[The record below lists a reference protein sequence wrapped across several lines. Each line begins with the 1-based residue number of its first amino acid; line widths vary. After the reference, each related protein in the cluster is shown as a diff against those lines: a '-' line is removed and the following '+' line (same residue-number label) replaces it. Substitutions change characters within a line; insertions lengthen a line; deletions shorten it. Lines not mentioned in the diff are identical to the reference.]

1 MANKT
6 ATVVLW
12 LIVICGLGG
21 LVLGVFPLSKTK
33 GQEKQDVQEHIALAN
48 ALRQEG
54 LAQEAIREFDLA
66 LQSNELAKSKKANI
80 AYLVANLYFEE
91 LKNYKKALA
100 YYVKAKHFN
109 PQSSERQ
116 KIEQRTVECLEN
128 LGRSAD
134 AQYKLSEATYLAG
147 ERTAKY
153 PGRVVAKLG
162 DREITIGELEAEIQK
177 LPPFQREQYQGDDAK
192 LELLKMYIANELMY
206 TAALRKGYRD
216 DTSLREQVSQL
227 QKMLM
232 IRKLYDEQVRN
243 AVSITP
249 TEMDLY
255 YQAHKQE
262 FTVPEKFKVAHI
274 MLATDAD
281 AQQVHTALQDGAD
294 FATLAKERSIDQQT
308 RTRGGE
314 LGFVNTSTGVIPTI
328 GKNEGL
334 INQLKSLGL
343 GECSETVSSDRGY
356 HIFKILEVQ
365 PERQQRFDEVKSQIE
380 AALRQVKEQER
391 EHQLIEN
398 LMKTQN
404 VIIYE
409 GEFAESSPQPTESP
423 VSPGTPKLTE

>member
-6 ATVVLW
+6 AAVVLW

-54 LAQEAIREFDLA
+54 LAQEAIREFDVA

-80 AYLVANLYFEE
+80 AYLAANLYFEE
-91 LKNYKKALA
+91 LKDYKKALA
-100 YYVKAKHFN
+100 YYVRAKHFN

-116 KIEQRTVECLEN
+116 KIEQRTVECLEK

-147 ERTAKY
+147 EKAAKY
-153 PGRVVAKLG
+153 PGV
-162 DREITIGELEAEIQK
+162 QK
-177 LPPFQREQYQGDDAK
+177 LPPFQREQYQDDDAK
-192 LELLKMYIANELMY
+192 LEFLKMYIANELMH
-206 TAALRKGYRD
+206 TAALRKGYQD

-262 FTVPEKFKVAHI
+262 FTVPEKLKVAHI
-274 MLATDAD
+274 LLANDAD

-328 GKNEGL
+328 GKNEAL
-334 INQLKSLGL
+334 VNQLKSLGQ
-343 GECSETVSSDRGY
+343 GEYSEIVSSDRGY

-365 PERQQRFDEVKSQIE
+365 PERQQPFDEVKSQIE
-380 AALRQVKEQER
+380 GALRQVKEQER

-409 GEFAESSPQPTESP
+409 GEFAESSPQPVESP
-423 VSPGTPKLTE
+423 ASPVTPELTE